1 MGFPSPAHDYVEQRI
16 DLNNVCG
23 LTPTT
28 GVIDTATGYA
38 IVETQP
44 ARIEQGDTLL
54 IGGSVGF
61 QFVRLHGY
69 AFVTPDGDVYE
80 AEGQDG
86 IVVIG
91 QVKFFVLRADEDGC
105 PVI

>member
-16 DLNNVCG
+16 NLNTVCG
-23 LTPTT
+23 LTPTA

-38 IVETQP
+38 IIETQP
-44 ARIEQGDTLL
+44 VRIEQGDTLL

-61 QFVRLHGY
+61 QFVRLHGQ

-80 AEGQDG
+80 GEGMEG
-86 IVVIG
+86 IQVIG
-91 QVKFFVLRADEDGC
+91 LVTFFVNRADEDGC
-105 PVI
+105 PVM

>member
-1 MGFPSPAHDYVEQRI
+1 MGFPSPAQDYVEQRI
-16 DLNNVCG
+16 DLNKICG
-23 LTPTT
+23 LTPTA

-61 QFVRLHGY
+61 QFVRLHGQ

-80 AEGQDG
+80 ADGLDG
-86 IVVIG
+86 IEVIG
-91 QVKFFVLRADEDGC
+91 LVNFFVLRADEDSC
-105 PVI
+105 PAI